1 METNEPPPPRSS
13 TPERSW
19 IWHATLESRMAG
31 KVSVL
36 ACVETVFAVALYW
49 WIAIKWDTHWH
60 LLSSV
65 FIAPLLPGLQTKEA
79 G

>member
-1 METNEPPPPRSS
+1 MPDAADSPEPPPQK
-13 TPERSW
+13 EKSW
-19 IWHATLESRMAG
+19 VWHATLESRAAG

-36 ACVETVFAVALYW
+36 ACVETIFAVALYW

-65 FIAPLLPGLQTKEA
+65 FLAPLLLLKSS
-79 G
+79 